1 MRTFSGALRYMLGT
15 SLIALSAT
23 PALAQDEAQS
33 DRDLANASGVIIVTA
48 NKREQSLQ
56 ETPIAITAVTSE
68 EVELRGITETK
79 DLSAIAPNVVVSGG
93 TTNATAAVVTIR
105 GIPTPADETGGY
117 DSPIGLYLDG
127 VYLAR
132 QSAASFEVADIER
145 VEVLRGPQGT
155 LFGRNTTGGAI
166 NYITKRPTDDA
177 DLRVKLGYGN
187 YDQMTARII
196 ANTGDF
202 GGVRATGGF
211 LYKSRNGTVDNLLEP
226 KDSRDPGG
234 YETLGA
240 RLAFEADL
248 TDNLMLTN
256 IFDWTR
262 TKGVPSAQQLGAVGD
277 GTFRPNVVIGGNTF
291 AQVQPA
297 NVAGYLA
304 SATVLEPG
312 CPGPLE
318 SVSLARLD
326 ELCLQ
331 SADTSTDKIY
341 GNMTRIEWD
350 SDYITVRSTTSFRW
364 WENTI
369 RGSDLDGLGTLQG
382 PLFDQN
388 TLFNGFAGTPAE
400 GLLPFVFPAGTPQ
413 GVIDFVANSPVP
425 TTTQSLFQAMNEREQ
440 DQFSQ
445 EIEIVGG
452 SNTSFEWVLGGFY
465 FKENG
470 SELNPQNFAFI
481 LDTNQAVFSDAQFGP
496 QLGGAFR
503 AFNPARYRAL
513 PITSGLGYDYSA
525 RSIAVY
531 GQGTFR
537 PGGADGPLGIT
548 LGLRYTWDK
557 KAMAVFRNGATNF
570 TDPALLALN
579 DQEESFSEPT
589 GHITVDYQPSNDI
602 NLYAK
607 AARGYRSGGFNA
619 RQSTQLDNPATPDID
634 ETIGLI
640 PFNEEKIDSY
650 EIGGKFNFGR
660 ARVNMAAFYN
670 QYSDLQVTVPIPIV
684 GAGSFGT
691 QVVNAGSTNYT
702 GFEIEAA
709 FDITDALTLDGAF
722 GYVDR
727 DIKEFPAADI
737 NGVLQNIAEVVKPG
751 ISPSTTA
758 AASLTYSDYLGNSDV
773 RMTAR
778 FGWTYVSEQ
787 FFFGN
792 PITAPFLEETKSA
805 SRNLFNAQL
814 RFDEVSFGGGPE
826 FSVMLWGKNIFDE
839 EYVSRSVDFGAL
851 GLAGLIYGDP
861 ATYGVEIEFKF

>member
-1 MRTFSGALRYMLGT
+1 MRTISGALRLMAGT
-15 SLIALSAT
+15 SLVALVAA
-23 PALAQDEAQS
+23 PAMAQEAQS
-33 DRDLANASGVIIVTA
+33 TDDVASASGVIIVTA

-132 QSAASFEVADIER
+132 QSAASFEIADIER

-177 DLRVKLGYGN
+177 GLRVKLGYGN
-187 YDQMTARII
+187 YDQMVARVIG
-196 ANTGDF
+196 NTGDF
-202 GGVRATGGF
+202 GGVRATAGF

-234 YETLGA
+234 YETYGA
-240 RLAFEADL
+240 RLAVEADL
-248 TDNLMLTN
+248 TDNLMITN
-256 IFDWTR
+256 IFDWTK
-262 TKGVPSAQQLGAVGD
+262 TTGTPAAQQLAAAGD
-277 GTFRPNVVIGGNTF
+277 GTFRPNRIIGGNEF
-291 AQVQPA
+291 ALVQPA
-297 NVAGYLA
+297 NVRGYLA

-312 CPGPLE
+312 CPQPLDAI
-318 SVSLARLD
+318 STSRLD
-326 ELCLQ
+326 EICLEG
-331 SADTSTDKIY
+331 AGTTTDKIY
-341 GNMTRIEWD
+341 GNMTRLEWD
-350 SDYITVRSTTSFRW
+350 VGNILVRSTTAFRW
-364 WENTI
+364 WDNTI
-369 RGSDLDGLGTLQG
+369 RGTDIDGLGTLRG
-382 PLFDQN
+382 PLFDQT
-388 TLFNGFAGTPAE
+388 TLFNGFGGTPAA
-400 GLLPFVFPAGTPQ
+400 GLLPFVFPPGTPQ

-425 TTTQSLFQAMNEREQ
+425 TTTQPLFQAMNERNQ

-465 FKENG
+465 FEEDG
-470 SELNPQNFAFI
+470 FELNPQNFAFI

-503 AFNPARYRAL
+503 AFNPAQFRAL
-513 PITSGLGYDYSA
+513 PIPSGLGYNYSA
-525 RSIAVY
+525 RSVAIY
-531 GQGTFR
+531 GQGTYR
-537 PGGADGPLGIT
+537 PGGPDGPLGIT

-557 KAMAVFRNGATNF
+557 KAMAVFRNGAVNY
-570 TDPALLALN
+570 TDPALLAIN

-589 GHITVDYQPSNDI
+589 GHITVDYQPTNNI

-619 RQSTQLDNPATPDID
+619 RQSTQLDNPATPDVD
-634 ETIGLI
+634 ETISLI

-650 EIGGKFNFGR
+650 EIGGKFTFGR

-684 GAGSFGT
+684 GGGSFGT
-691 QVVNAGSTNYT
+691 QVVNSGSTNYT

-709 FDITDALTLDGAF
+709 LDITDALTVDGAF

-737 NGVLQNIAEVVKPG
+737 NGDLQNIAEVVRPG

-758 AASLTYSDYLGNSDV
+758 AASLTYSDYLGNSDT

-778 FGWTYVSEQ
+778 FGWTYVSKQ

-792 PITAPFLEETKSA
+792 PLTAPFFEETA
-805 SRNLFNAQL
+805 SKARSLFNAQL
-814 RFDEVSFGGGPE
+814 RFDEISIGGSPE
-826 FSVMLWGKNIFDE
+826 FSVLFWGKNIFDE

-851 GLAGLIYGDP
+851 GFAGTIYGDP
-861 ATYGVEIEFKF
+861 ATYGVEVEFKF